1 MAKCDCKQVKKAYG
15 VLTMLNKILLRS
27 LVLMGITGLL
37 GASNAALAA
46 YSDPLTNTATV
57 SGPSGTTDPTS
68 GNNSATDSDLPNAI
82 DIVVTKTPATG
93 SYVPGSATAISYT
106 LTVINNGP
114 IDATD
119 LNISDVFPAGV
130 TASWTCAGT
139 DCPAASGSGNI
150 AYPDMTLSSGET
162 VTFTVTANISAS
174 FTGNGSTCTNASDL
188 ENTFSATVEQTTDT
202 NGNASTADAVD
213 FAPYEEDTTD
223 NSATSCL
230 TQSLESDLAA
240 YKDDGLDYYT
250 PGQTS
255 TYTIRGWNL
264 GPSDTT
270 ALTLTD
276 VIPLGADPQS
286 VSCNLV
292 DTEASTSTTLTPS
305 STPTNPGDSLIVSSA
320 VDAHSSAGSNT
331 WDGSGTPDFSTT
343 FPDQYV
349 ECNVTVL
356 FDTVSAN
363 Y

>member
-1 MAKCDCKQVKKAYG
+1 
-15 VLTMLNKILLRS
+15 MLNKILLRS
-27 LVLMGITGLL
+27 LMLVGIVGLL

-46 YSDPLTNTATV
+46 YSDPLDNTVTV
-57 SGPSGTTDPTS
+57 TGPVGTTDPDNT
-68 GNNSATDSDLPNAI
+68 NDSATDSDLPNAI

-106 LTVINNGP
+106 LTVTNNGP

-119 LNISDVFPAGV
+119 LNISDTFPAGV
-130 TASWTCAGT
+130 TATWTCAGT
-139 DCPAASGSGNI
+139 ECPDPSGSGDI
-150 AYPDMTLSSGET
+150 SYPDLTLSSGET
-162 VTFTVTANISAS
+162 ITFTVTANVAAS
-174 FTGNGSTCTNASDL
+174 FTGNGTTCTNATDL
-188 ENTFSATVEQTTDT
+188 ENTFSATVEQLTDT
-202 NGNASTADAVD
+202 NGNSNTTDPTD
-213 FAPYEEDTTD
+213 FAPYEDDTSD

-230 TQSLESDLAA
+230 TQSIESDLAA

-255 TYTIRGWNL
+255 TYTLRGWNL

-286 VSCNLV
+286 VSCNLIDV
-292 DTEASTSTTLTPS
+292 EASTTTALTPS
-305 STPTNPGDSLIVSSA
+305 STPANPGDSLIVSSA
-320 VDAHSSAGSNT
+320 VDAHSSGGSNT
-331 WDGSGTPDFSTT
+331 WDGTGTPDFSTT

-349 ECNVTVL
+349 ECTVTVL
-356 FDTVSAN
+356 FDTDPNN